1 MKHAAIFLI
10 SVLQISPL
18 FAGGL
23 SGDYIYANRKDTA
36 DHTTSAAWYDSVL
49 TAHTKDKY
57 LEPGAS
63 VCYLNM
69 RKDTVIP
76 FGKYRYFNSDVIR
89 HIGFVLDK
97 EIVCIDN
104 RGNEFFDVFSFDNG
118 VDPVNEGLFRI
129 KDKTGKIG
137 FADTLGNVIIKPQFA
152 FAFPFKD
159 GKAKVTY
166 LGEKSFMDEGKEH
179 WEWKSDDWFYIN
191 AKGEYIIDYPN

>member
-1 MKHAAIFLI
+1 MKRITIFLI
-10 SVLQISPL
+10 FILQISPL
-18 FAGGL
+18 FAREF
-23 SGDYIYANRKDTA
+23 SCDYIYANGKNTIDRNA
-36 DHTTSAAWYDSVL
+36 SATLHDSVL
-49 TAHTKDKY
+49 TAHTKEKY
-57 LEPGAS
+57 LEPGVS

-76 FGKYRYFNSDVIR
+76 FGKYKYFNSDVIR

-104 RGNEFFDVFSFDNG
+104 KGNKLFDVFCFDNG
-118 VDPVNEGLFRI
+118 VDPVREGLFRI

-152 FAFPFKD
+152 FAYPFED

-166 LGEKSFMDEGKEH
+166 SGKKLFIDERKEH
-179 WEWKSDDWFYIN
+179 WEWKSDYWFYIN
-191 AKGEYIIDYPN
+191 VIGEYIMDNSN